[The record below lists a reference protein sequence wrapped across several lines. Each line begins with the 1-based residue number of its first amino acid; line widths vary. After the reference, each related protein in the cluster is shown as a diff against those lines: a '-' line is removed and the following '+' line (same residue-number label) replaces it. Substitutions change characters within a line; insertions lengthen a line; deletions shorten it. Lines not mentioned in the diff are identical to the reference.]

1 MKNLDKN
8 ERIKELKERVFR
20 ANLSLKENNLI
31 ALTWGNASE
40 IDRESGLIVIKP
52 SGVDY
57 KEMCAA
63 DMVIVDLDGNVIEG
77 NLRPSS
83 DLATHI
89 EIYKGFSKVSAV
101 VHTHSR
107 WATIFAQAGKDIPML
122 GTTHADTFYG
132 DIPCTRKMRSEEI
145 AGEYEKETGAVIV
158 ESFEGLDPTA
168 IPGVLVYSH
177 GPFTWGKDAYEAVKN
192 AIILEEVAMMAWHTI
207 KLNDDIKFQKE
218 LADKHYFRKHGKNA
232 YYGQEKKNDN

>member
-31 ALTWGNASE
+31 TLTWGNASE
-40 IDRESGLIVIKP
+40 IDRESGIIVIKP

-57 KEMCAA
+57 KEMCAD
-63 DMVIVDLDGNVIEG
+63 DMIIVDLDGNVIEG

-89 EIYKGFSKVSAV
+89 EIYKGFSEVSAV

-158 ESFEGLDPTA
+158 KRFEGLDPTA

-192 AIILEEVAMMAWHTI
+192 AIVLEEVAMMAWHTI
-207 KLNDDIKFQKE
+207 KLNEDVKFQKE